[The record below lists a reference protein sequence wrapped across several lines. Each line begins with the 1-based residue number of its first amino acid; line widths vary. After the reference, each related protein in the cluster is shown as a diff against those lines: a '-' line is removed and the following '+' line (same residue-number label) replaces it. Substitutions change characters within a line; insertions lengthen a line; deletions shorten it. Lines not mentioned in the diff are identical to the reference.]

1 MSETVLWGEGPD
13 LVGKP
18 SAEWLAALHARAPLT
33 REKLRLTGPARQI
46 REYAVRELARNSGR
60 PLEPQQIAAALGLPL
75 GQTREYLRDLEKRL
89 FFLVLDGDGLVSWA
103 FPVTS
108 VRTPHQL
115 RLSTGETTWGA

>member
-13 LVGKP
+13 LVRKP

-33 REKLRLTGPARQI
+33 RGKLRLAGPARRI
-46 REYAVRELARNSGR
+46 REYAVNELARNSGR
-60 PLEPQQIAAALGLPL
+60 PLEPEQISAALVLPL
-75 GQTREYLRDLEKRL
+75 AQTCECLRDLEKRL
-89 FFLVLDGDGLVSWA
+89 FFLVLDGNGHVSWA

-108 VRTPHQL
+108 VRTPHRL

>member
-1 MSETVLWGEGPD
+1 MSETVLWGQGPD
-13 LVGKP
+13 IIEKP
-18 SAEWLAALHARAPLT
+18 AVEWLAALRAKAPLR
-33 REKLRLTGPARQI
+33 REQLRLAGPGRRV

-60 PLEPQQIAAALGLPL
+60 PLEPERIASALALPL
-75 GQTREYLRDLEKRL
+75 AQTRGILQDLERGL
-89 FFLVLDGDGLVSWA
+89 FYLAMDSGGRVSWA